1 MYNTNEYLP
10 ILDWEMVIVGC
21 MNGIDMIEDWRLLI

>member
-10 ILDWEMVIVGC
+10 ILDWEMIIVGF
-21 MNGIDMIEDWRLLI
+21 MNGIDMIED